1 MIRTITPDAGFEDIL
16 SQRPFIAP
24 AACPCTAEAL
34 CTAPDLAPFFDAQC
48 NVPRHGSRTYSMHG
62 GAGKLP
68 LLQVMHESQPQMHET
83 QPQMHEIQLRMH
95 ETQPSDA

>member
-1 MIRTITPDAGFEDIL
+1 
-16 SQRPFIAP
+16 
-24 AACPCTAEAL
+24 
-34 CTAPDLAPFFDAQC
+34 
-48 NVPRHGSRTYSMHG
+48 MHG

-83 QPQMHEIQLRMH
+83 QPQMHEIQPRMH